1 MVNYSHG
8 FYLTACYVYI
18 DLEKMKLYHSNAGH
32 RPLLIWRKSD
42 ETLIL
47 DIIYDPPT
55 GVFPDKTFSVNEID
69 LKDSDRIILY
79 TDRIIEEKISGT
91 LNLTN

>member
-1 MVNYSHG
+1 M
-8 FYLTACYVYI
+8 YI
-18 DLEKMKLYHSNAGH
+18 DLEKMKLYHSNAGY
-32 RPLLIWRKSD
+32 RTLLIWRKSD